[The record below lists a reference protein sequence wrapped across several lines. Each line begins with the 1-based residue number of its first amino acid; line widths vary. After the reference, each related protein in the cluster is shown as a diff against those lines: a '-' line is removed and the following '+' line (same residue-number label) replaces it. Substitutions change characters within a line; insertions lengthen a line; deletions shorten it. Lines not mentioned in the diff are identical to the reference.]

1 MASNSYETGRQS
13 EDWAVDYLQQL
24 GWTIVARNFRGRR
37 GEIDVVAR
45 HGQVLVFVEIKGS
58 LRQPRVEAVLPRQ
71 IHRVRGAAEEFLV
84 RNRLSLDSDM
94 RFDALFVWGP
104 PYQITHLQDA
114 F

>member
-1 MASNSYETGRQS
+1 MATNSYETGRQS
-13 EDWAVDYLQQL
+13 EDWAVDYLTGL

-37 GEIDVVAR
+37 GEIDVIAR
-45 HGQVLVFVEIKGS
+45 DGRALVFLEIKGS

-71 IHRVRGAAEEFLV
+71 ILRVRGAAEEFMV
-84 RNRLSLDSDM
+84 RNRLSLESEV

-104 PYQITHLQDA
+104 PYQVTHLRDA

>member
-13 EDWAVDYLQQL
+13 EDWAVDYLREQ

-37 GEIDVVAR
+37 GEIDVIAR
-45 HGQVLVFVEIKGS
+45 HGRVLVFLEIKGS

-71 IHRVRGAAEEFLV
+71 ILRVRGAAEEFLV
-84 RNRLSLDSDM
+84 RNRLPLETEM

-104 PYQITHLQDA
+104 PYQITHLEDA

>member
-1 MASNSYETGRQS
+1 MATNSYETGRQS
-13 EDWAVDYLQQL
+13 EDWAVEYLKSL

-45 HGQVLVFVEIKGS
+45 HGHVLVFLEVKGS

-71 IHRVRGAAEEFLV
+71 IRRVRGAAEEFLL
-84 RNRLSLDSDM
+84 RHRLSQDSEM
-94 RFDALFVWGP
+94 RFDVLLIWGP
-104 PYQITHLQDA
+104 PFQVSHLQDA